1 MSKRNCR
8 KTALEKQQHER
19 AVAIRKMTDEQ
30 LCKYI
35 DDIIA
40 SVPEIPMPNTETIIQ
55 AFITELEVVNTPGKK
70 LSKQTIQKIRSL
82 AVDLDYLK

>member
-1 MSKRNCR
+1 MKKRNCR
-8 KTALEKQQHER
+8 KTAREKQQHER

-35 DDIIA
+35 DDIIS
-40 SVPEIPMPNTETIIQ
+40 SVPKTPEVEPSVVIE
-55 AFITELEVVNTPGKK
+55 AFINQLEEINTPGKK

-82 AVDLDYLK
+82 AVDMDYLS

>member
-1 MSKRNCR
+1 MKKRNCR

-35 DDIIA
+35 DDIIS
-40 SVPEIPMPNTETIIQ
+40 SVPEAPTVEPSVVIEG
-55 AFITELEVVNTPGKK
+55 FINGMEAVNAPGKK
-70 LSKQTIQKIRSL
+70 LSKQTILKIRNL
-82 AVDLDYLK
+82 AVDMDYLS